1 MFQELLKVWFE
12 WSRDL
17 GYWGVFGMMALES
30 TIVPVP
36 SEIIMPPAG
45 YWAAQGQ
52 MSLWGVILAGGLG
65 STFGSSLCYWF
76 TRTLGRAIL
85 ERYGKWLLLPPE
97 RLELAERWLAEYALG
112 GIFLA
117 RLLPVVRHLIGFPAG
132 LVRVP
137 FGAFTLIT
145 FVGSTLWCGILA
157 VFGARTIGQQPE
169 LLNNPVAL
177 QHAIKDNLL
186 WFVLLVFGLGA
197 GWLFVKWFGS
207 RRKSAA

>member
-1 MFQELLKVWFE
+1 
-12 WSRDL
+12 
-17 GYWGVFGMMALES
+17 
-30 TIVPVP
+30 
-36 SEIIMPPAG
+36 
-45 YWAAQGQ
+45 
-52 MSLWGVILAGGLG
+52 
-65 STFGSSLCYWF
+65 
-76 TRTLGRAIL
+76 
-85 ERYGKWLLLPPE
+85 
-97 RLELAERWLAEYALG
+97 
-112 GIFLA
+112 
-117 RLLPVVRHLIGFPAG
+117 